1 MTYVMWHIKV
11 EDFDKWKAV
20 FDSDPLERGANG
32 SKGGLVLRNSKDA
45 NEAMILLEWDEN
57 QLGKLQSLV
66 QSPKCKEVQEE
77 SGYTEP
83 PAIYVLEVAD
93 KVAS

>member
-20 FDSDPLERGANG
+20 FDSDPLERSANG
-32 SKGGLVLRNSKDA
+32 SKGGLVLRNSKDG
-45 NEAMILLEWDEN
+45 NEAMVLLEWDEN
-57 QLGKLQSLV
+57 QLGKLQSLN
-66 QSPKCKEVQEE
+66 QSPKFKEVQEQ
-77 SGYTEP
+77 SGYTQP

-93 KVAS
+93 KVAG